1 MPGYEAMGGTP
12 NTGTIRRLRD
22 ALFFVLY
29 VMMGHKES
37 IRPNY
42 ASGVLHIV
50 ADWVHFAGFILG
62 GHHFNFGALTDAYAQ
77 IVVFLQFRLLNKAEM
92 PTVEFMVAFWAFVFL
107 TAVIVGI
114 TTLVAFAFTKRD
126 FKQVWAIKVLALLVA
141 VVIRVFVVSSLS
153 TMLLPWFC
161 DPSTQRVIQFH
172 GVQCYSITQE
182 WLAPAIAGLLATVLL
197 VPFLVCNVLTKVSLR
212 FPRNELLACSVTS
225 FNLLSVGAIVVF
237 VIEAEYLGLAVH
249 APVLAAAIY
258 LAILVLLEY
267 HLLQTLPYHHMSTT
281 KWQSVATMSLIWL
294 AFCALISAASPENK
308 NHENRAI
315 DYVMIL
321 GFLPACVFGYRL
333 ATARILV
340 VQRLSYLV
348 QMEADA
354 VEEPGMIRIGSARPT
369 IHITGTSG
377 GGGGGMDGLVRGSH
391 MGLAMG
397 MLGSSGNGDTLGSLR
412 GGGGGCPVMPRRSSV
427 NVGAN
432 GGVMRPS
439 ANHLHEKYLNNPFIS
454 GMLESVHHV
463 EIIGRLLIRRGAFR
477 AAEAWYR
484 AALRIH
490 VNHVRISILYCAL
503 ADTIQA
509 DRTSAGVDGP
519 MGSATD
525 ATSWDVIPTLSPSLT
540 SQFQLFCRDMDRE
553 QKSATKDVISGTD
566 KLDLLQ
572 YVEFQRSYSEAKRYH
587 AKCVDSIQQ
596 FWILF
601 LSRRVQFQSF
611 SSAVRTIITNTRRAD
626 DFYKQL
632 LSRYPKATHI
642 LSSYAGFAKLVLN
655 DTELAETYS
664 GLAEAARIRDEELA
678 KDGAASGQDGGTG
691 AFTQYSRNAV
701 VQINEHGTI
710 VEVNGGALKTFGYR
724 TAHELKERNIN
735 ILIPQ
740 PWKSFHDEFLE
751 RFRSTNIKRI
761 IGAKQSIFGLHAQGH
776 AFPMELMVMEMK
788 GTRRLFAG
796 LVTAVPEANDKTAV
810 ILINAQGIIQMA
822 NKRACAMFDY
832 KPSEMVGNNVSMIMA
847 KEHAA
852 QHDGYLARFLQTGNA
867 RVIGLPGRNL
877 MGEDKSG
884 RPVPISLKVEE
895 DMING
900 EVFFRGTMID
910 TRDLVAEVFVSSLDG
925 TIRNCNSDALMLFGY
940 DREGIVGQN
949 VNILMPEPYR
959 SFHDGYLERYRRTR
973 VSTIMRATEG
983 RVLPACHNDGTTF
996 TVKLKVKA
1004 AGSSF
1009 GAGDSLFHAIL
1020 VRVGD
1025 EDLVNAQQ
1033 LKIDGRVNLDAN
1045 GTITVLGKAIAATLG
1060 YSANSAELSKYTVS
1074 SLFPPLADMPMQ
1086 GTHQSVLEALL
1097 ATQPAQIR
1105 YAIMLRRDRTL
1116 IPVSVCGVMNED
1128 NDDSGDMAI
1137 QCDDILSKEGLL
1149 LLDAHGAITQANEH
1163 ISVLFGFSADEVQGQ
1178 SIKFLIPDLQVAGPG
1193 GNGAE
1198 AAAAMARQSLT
1209 GIHQDSTRFPALVE
1223 LAKRVTGDETNY
1235 LLRVTHGP
1243 LPVSKLPR
1251 DLLRMIQLPGST
1263 SRSQPFAAASDLGSQ
1278 MSSSDA
1284 STRQTAQLGQMS
1296 AGELPA
1302 PAHLA
1307 TGSPL
1312 AAAPMYPSHLNS
1324 PLPDSSESL
1333 EEAIRVGG
1341 TVGATAIAFTVTNE
1355 RLPPLMAHQTPPPGQ
1370 SASGCPFG
1378 AGAQDGHG
1386 TGHGSG
1392 STSASGSGNSISVP
1406 GPKARFLVPQGS
1418 SLSAIDEFNSRLGLE
1433 NLSAGSLPAPSP
1445 TPYANQSIA
1454 TMQSINHH
1462 GPPQSGTIPRSIAS
1476 RPMTSGTIE
1485 RSSHTRKRESS
1496 LTLGSTIMGFRQHSA
1511 AARGE
1516 GNTSVA
1522 MSQSSQDSLPYASSD
1537 AGSQSTV
1544 NGNANSADSRLILAW
1559 KNSSRNPL
1567 HANLLNR
1574 LRVSLVLLIVAAI
1587 AALVVSNLQNV
1598 EHFNVIRLAA
1608 SHNPIVT
1615 DIMHTVE
1622 QQYYCGTIANASSS
1636 VLCTD
1641 ALGLRLATLATRLAD
1656 YSAQFSNLASAMPG
1670 TSIFVPRSVN
1680 LVQFAS
1686 DDPTVATTMVASD
1699 MWQTLTRVAA
1709 ATATVAN
1716 ITGNPTASRDW
1727 QFLVQN
1733 KDAILGAVLSMGSL
1747 LDDVMAMHS
1756 GQRTVFVQTVNFAFI
1771 GFAMLTLFAFIW
1783 PELHALNKERSKA
1796 LVLIARMPRHV
1807 ISFLAYQVYEMDDVD
1822 NDNDFGDE
1830 DSPTHGDQTNNNS
1843 LPLLQEAQHGKG
1855 MSDANADS
1863 LSETKRRK
1871 FKGARARSASGNNNE
1886 NMSRS
1891 ASGPFAGG
1899 RGGNGANATTVVAQT
1914 DYWAYVLFTAMYTLI
1929 VIPCAAILSANAVD
1943 NVTQTQY
1950 LLRGVSNS
1958 IQTYTTLYPIS
1969 AYALELTRP
1978 GANWTARAAQL
1989 QTAITNVRAGFN
2001 SINTDVGSYPSPTAY
2016 RSLLQQPY
2024 KYVDGVN
2031 SPFLANVS
2039 STKGFAFIV
2048 DDVVQA
2054 AAVLVNAVP
2063 TMASSSSTTR
2073 VISAT
2078 AQRALETL
2086 LTIGPGQL
2094 YLGCET
2100 LAWLHLGDF
2109 EALTSRE
2116 KQLQSDM
2123 HILNLFLVLVVFYG
2137 LYRFQQSMREDIKQ
2151 NCLLLMMVPQT
2162 VIRKHRPLRVYLR
2175 SICSEIRRHLGT
2187 SAATNGTSDQG
2198 TAVDVPPRD

>member
-1 MPGYEAMGGTP
+1 MPSYEAVGGTP
-12 NTGTIRRLRD
+12 NTGTVRRLRD

-42 ASGVLHIV
+42 ASGALHIV

-182 WLAPAIAGLLATVLL
+182 WLAPAVAGLLATVLL
-197 VPFLVCNVLTKVSLR
+197 VPFLICNVLTKVSLH

-237 VIEAEYLGLAVH
+237 IIEAEYLGIAVH
-249 APVLAAAIY
+249 APVLAAVIY
-258 LAILVLLEY
+258 LAILILLEY

-281 KWQSVATMSLIWL
+281 KWQSSATTSLIWL
-294 AFCALISAASPENK
+294 AFCALISTASPDNK
-308 NHENRAI
+308 YHENRAI

-321 GFLPACVFGYRL
+321 GFLPSCVVGYRL
-333 ATARILV
+333 ATARIQV

-354 VEEPGMIRIGSARPT
+354 VDEPGMIRLGSARPT
-369 IHITGTSG
+369 IHITGTGTGGGG
-377 GGGGGMDGLVRGSH
+377 GGGGGMDGLLRGSH
-391 MGLAMG
+391 MGL
-397 MLGSSGNGDTLGSLR
+397 SSGMHTPSGNSDTLSPLR
-412 GGGGGCPVMPRRSSV
+412 GGGGGGCPVLPRRSSV
-427 NVGAN
+427 NIGAN

-740 PWKSFHDEFLE
+740 PWKGFHDEFLE

-832 KPSEMVGNNVSMIMA
+832 KPNEMVGNNVSMIMA

-940 DREGIVGQN
+940 DRESIVGQN

-1025 EDLVNAQQ
+1025 EDLINAQQ

-1060 YSANSAELSKYTVS
+1060 YSANPAELSKYNVS
-1074 SLFPPLADMPMQ
+1074 ALFPPLPDMPMQ
-1086 GTHQSVLEALL
+1086 GTHQGVLEALL

-1178 SIKFLIPDLQVAGPG
+1178 SIKFLIPDLQVAGG
-1193 GNGAE
+1193 E
-1198 AAAAMARQSLT
+1198 QTAMARQSLT

-1243 LPVSKLPR
+1243 LAVSKLPKEI
-1251 DLLRMIQLPGST
+1251 LRLIQVPGSS
-1263 SRSQPFAAASDLGSQ
+1263 SRSQPFAAASDLSSQ
-1278 MSSSDA
+1278 LSTASV
-1284 STRQTAQLGQMS
+1284 STRQTAQLGQS
-1296 AGELPA
+1296 STGELP
-1302 PAHLA
+1302 LNLL
-1307 TGSPL
+1307 SPNMT
-1312 AAAPMYPSHLNS
+1312 PPVHPNS
-1324 PLPDSSESL
+1324 LSPPLPESVDSL
-1333 EEAIRVGG
+1333 EEVIRGG
-1341 TVGATAIAFTVTNE
+1341 GVVGATAIALTVTNE
-1355 RLPPLMAHQTPPPGQ
+1355 RQPPAQQPVRASPSTQP
-1370 SASGCPFG
+1370 ASGCPVIG
-1378 AGAQDGHG
+1378 HSGGSDGPASANSSG
-1386 TGHGSG
+1386 GSLAANV
-1392 STSASGSGNSISVP
+1392 S

-1433 NLSAGSLPAPSP
+1433 NMSTGELPAP
-1445 TPYANQSIA
+1445 TTTANQSLA
-1454 TMQSINHH
+1454 NVTNSPTRPTDSRAGGM
-1462 GPPQSGTIPRSIAS
+1462 SG
-1476 RPMTSGTIE
+1476 RPVSSGIFE
-1485 RSSHTRKRESS
+1485 AGHREKRERESNMV
-1496 LTLGSTIMGFRQHSA
+1496 LGSTSMAFRH
-1511 AARGE
+1511 
-1516 GNTSVA
+1516 GNASTAISRQN
-1522 MSQSSQDSLPYASSD
+1522 SDESLAYASSD
-1537 AGSQSTV
+1537 AGSQSTAS
-1544 NGNANSADSRLILAW
+1544 GNAKSADSRLILAW

-1622 QQYYCGTIANASSS
+1622 RQYYCGTISNASSS

-1641 ALGLRLATLATRLAD
+1641 ALGPRLATLATRLAD
-1656 YSAQFSNLASAMPG
+1656 YSAQFSNLASTLPEA
-1670 TSIFVPRSVN
+1670 SIFVPRSVE

-1686 DDPTVATTMVASD
+1686 DDPTFATPMVAPD

-1709 ATATVAN
+1709 ATAAVAN
-1716 ITGNPTASRDW
+1716 ITGNPSSSRDW

-1733 KDAILGAVLSMGSL
+1733 KDSILDAVLSMSSL
-1747 LDDVMAMHS
+1747 LDEVVAMHAQ
-1756 GQRTVFVQTVNFAFI
+1756 QRYMFVQAVNFVFI
-1771 GFAMLTLFAFIW
+1771 GFSAIILFAFIW

-1822 NDNDFGDE
+1822 NDNENDFDD
-1830 DSPTHGDQTNNNS
+1830 DSPTHGDNTQNNS
-1843 LPLLQEAQHGKG
+1843 LPLLQYAHQGEPGADAASEA
-1855 MSDANADS
+1855 
-1863 LSETKRRK
+1863 KRRK
-1871 FKGARARSASGNNNE
+1871 FGKGKLNSSSSAHPGNF
-1886 NMSRS
+1886 SRS
-1891 ASGPFAGG
+1891 ASGAFAP
-1899 RGGNGANATTVVAQT
+1899 RANASSASTTIVAQT
-1914 DYWAYVLFTAMYTLI
+1914 DYWAYILFTAMYAFI
-1929 VIPCAAILSANAVD
+1929 VIPCAAILCAMAVD
-1943 NVTQTQY
+1943 SATQTQY

-1958 IQTYTTLYPIS
+1958 IQTFRTLYPIP

-1978 GANWTARAAQL
+1978 GANWTGRAVKLQL
-1989 QTAITNVRAGFN
+1989 AVAEVRSRFTAING
-2001 SINTDVGSYPSPTAY
+2001 DVGSYPSPTAY

-2024 KYVDGVN
+2024 KYVDGFN

-2039 STKGFAFIV
+2039 SAKGFSFIV
-2048 DDVVQA
+2048 DDMLQA
-2054 AAVLVNAVP
+2054 TAVLVNAVP
-2063 TMASSSSTTR
+2063 ASPSNGNTTR
-2073 VISAT
+2073 AISAT
-2078 AQRALETL
+2078 AQRALESL
-2086 LTIGPGQL
+2086 LTIGPSQL
-2094 YLGCET
+2094 YLGCES

-2109 EALTSRE
+2109 EALTVRE

-2175 SICSEIRRHLGT
+2175 SICSDIRRHLGT
-2187 SAATNGTSDQG
+2187 AAATSAAGEVA
-2198 TAVDVPPRD
+2198 AVDGPPRD